1 MGKKN
6 EVEGKKELDDMKADE
21 LKMHKRYKRETV
33 NRKDK
38 QKKEGRRKARCLSN
52 KYRKNF
58 KS

>member
-1 MGKKN
+1 MGKKK
-6 EVEGKKELDDMKADE
+6 EVEGKKELEDTRTAE

-38 QKKEGRRKARCLSN
+38 WKKEGKTKGTWS
-52 KYRKNF
+52 KMYRKSL